1 MGDIIK
7 ESFQRVRGDFEK
19 KDREI
24 SELKKEL
31 HELKNEVLPVLLA
44 TNKQILGRLESMEES
59 LRKKDPLKEQ
69 VIKKFPKRRKQVV
82 LSKILEQVSLR
93 ESTVTELKDV
103 MVDELNYCSRA
114 SFYRYL
120 DYLKKLE
127 RVEIIKVNGIEI
139 VKILSQSLT
148 A

>member
-7 ESFQRVRGDFEK
+7 ESFQRVREDFEK